1 MSVTEAHEPHT
12 HHTAP
17 TQLVNAGDVQLAYR
31 RFGASSGVPLLFLQ
45 HFRGN
50 MDNWDPSVADGLA
63 ARRPVILLDN
73 RGIGRSTGTTPENV
87 ADMAQDVVAFLE
99 ALEIPE
105 VDLLGFSLGGMV
117 AQVLLLDHPQLVRR
131 AILAGT
137 GAAGA
142 RDMFS
147 PEVTAAATRY
157 PSDAKSLLFLFFEPT
172 PTSQAA
178 GGRYL
183 KRMTTRSDRE
193 PATTEQVMRAHLAG
207 IRAWGAMDPG
217 AKARLK
223 GVRQPVFVVN
233 GSHDIMI
240 PSINAFEL
248 AQQIPNALLT
258 LYPDSGHGSLFQ
270 YPEQFVGDAA
280 RFLEE

>member
-1 MSVTEAHEPHT
+1 MAHETHT

-17 TQLVNAGDVQLAYR
+17 TQLVTAGDIQLAYR

-87 ADMAQDVVAFLE
+87 ADMARDVVAFLE
-99 ALEIPE
+99 ALGIPQ

-117 AQVLLLDHPQLVRR
+117 AQMLLLDRPQLVRR

-137 GAAGA
+137 GAPGA
-142 RDMFS
+142 TDMFS
-147 PEVTAAATRY
+147 PEVTAAATKY
-157 PSDAKSLLFLFFEPT
+157 PSDAKALLFLFFEPT

-183 KRMTTRSDRE
+183 QRMIARSDRE
-193 PATTEQVMRAHLAG
+193 PATTEQVMRAHLAA

-223 GVRQPVFVVN
+223 GVKQPVFVVN

-240 PSINAFEL
+240 PSINAFDL

-270 YPEQFVGDAA
+270 YPEQFVGDAT
-280 RFLEE
+280 RFLGE